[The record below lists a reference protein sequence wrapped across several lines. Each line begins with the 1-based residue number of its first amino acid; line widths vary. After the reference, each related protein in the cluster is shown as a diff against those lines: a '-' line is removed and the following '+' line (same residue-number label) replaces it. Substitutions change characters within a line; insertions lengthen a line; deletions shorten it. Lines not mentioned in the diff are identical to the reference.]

1 MGSGSG
7 RAASQELIVR
17 RYPYGEDMLELLVAI
32 IALIVG
38 VALGVLLA
46 RARAQG
52 DSAEGNTR
60 LAHAIAEAATAKSEA
75 AQAREA
81 TARLQALQ
89 ANQSTDAA
97 QARERV
103 ATAELRAAEAEKLA
117 AQASAHLAG
126 AVAERDAAVAR
137 ATELAQDRQTMVDQF
152 KLVSNQTL
160 AEHGK
165 AADQA
170 ADQRLKATE
179 QLLGPV
185 KEALGLMHE
194 RINQVEKSREGM
206 SAELREQVRTI
217 VATNESLRRE
227 THSLTT
233 ALRTPQIRGAWG
245 EQSLRRIVEASGM
258 VDHCDFTE
266 QTSTNTDDGRLR
278 PDMTIKL
285 ADGKV
290 VFVDSKV
297 PLTSLLDANETEDAA
312 KQADHLKRFGKR
324 VRAHVDDLA
333 KKQYWALEAGSPEF
347 VVMFLASE
355 EIFRA
360 ALTQQPDL
368 LDYAGRKQ
376 VVIASPS
383 TLIALLKSV
392 AHAWKQAVLAESA
405 AEVSKLGRE
414 LYERLALLGD
424 HFDGVGRGLQSATR
438 AYNKAIGSLE
448 GRVLVTARRL
458 NDLEVTNA
466 ELPGP
471 KAVSEA
477 VRGITAPELLAEPEG
492 TVWERKAG
500 RGGQSAADES
510 ALLRRPMPTSDE
522 LLDFEELPQGRDQGR
537 ATG

>member
-1 MGSGSG
+1 M
-7 RAASQELIVR
+7 V
-17 RYPYGEDMLELLVAI
+17 ELL
-32 IALIVG
+32 IALIALGAGIALGSWITKSRVQANESAATAQAA
-38 VALGVLLA
+38 VAL
-46 RARAQG
+46 AQAQA
-52 DSAEGNTR
+52 D
-60 LAHAIAEAATAKSEA
+60 AANAKSEA
-75 AQAREA
+75 SQAREA

-89 ANQSTDAA
+89 ANASTDAA
-97 QARERV
+97 EARERV
-103 ATAELRAAEAEKLA
+103 IAAELRAAEADTRAANIGAQLA
-117 AQASAHLAG
+117 AAR
-126 AVAERDAAVAR
+126 AERDAATAR
-137 ATELAQDRQTMVDQF
+137 AAELAEDRQAMVDQF
-152 KLVSNQTL
+152 KLVSNETL

-185 KEALGLMHE
+185 KEALNLMHE

-206 SAELREQVRTI
+206 SAELREQVRAI
-217 VATNESLRRE
+217 VATNESLRKE
-227 THSLTT
+227 THSLST

-245 EQSLRRIVEASGM
+245 EQSLRRIVEAAGM

-266 QTSTNTDDGRLR
+266 QTSTTTDDGRLR

-285 ADGKV
+285 ADGKA

-297 PLTSLLDANETEDAA
+297 PLTALLDANETEDP
-312 KQADHLKRFGKR
+312 QAQTEHLIRFGKR

-333 KKQYWALEAGSPEF
+333 KKQYWALDAGSPEF

-355 EIFRA
+355 EIFRT

-368 LDYAGRKQ
+368 LDYAARKQ
-376 VVIASPS
+376 VVISSPS

-448 GRVLVTARRL
+448 GRVLVTARKL
-458 NDLEVTNA
+458 NDLEITNQ
-466 ELPGP
+466 ELSAP
-471 KAVSEA
+471 KAVSEM
-477 VRGITAPELLAEPEG
+477 VRGITAPELLAEPEESFLARE
-492 TVWERKAG
+492 TAR
-500 RGGQSAADES
+500 RRIAAEQAELD
-510 ALLRRPMPTSDE
+510 LLQRPIPTTDE
-522 LLDFEELPQGRDQGR
+522 LVGLEHLPSHDEEGR